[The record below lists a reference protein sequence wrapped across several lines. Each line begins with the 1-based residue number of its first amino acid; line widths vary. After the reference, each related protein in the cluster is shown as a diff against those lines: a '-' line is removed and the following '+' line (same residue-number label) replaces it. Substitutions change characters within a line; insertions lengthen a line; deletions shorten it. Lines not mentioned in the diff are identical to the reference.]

1 MPYQVRQLLEGKGVP
16 ICVNRNDAVAL
27 ALALMIEHDYSQLPV
42 IEELEGVGFPEG
54 MVTYEGILRGIR
66 NFKLSID
73 DLKVRDVMVEA
84 KPFTVADDLF
94 DILDRLKNTNAVLIV
109 NDEVPVL
116 VGIVTS
122 YDTTDYFRNR
132 TEDLMRVEDI
142 EVTIKD
148 LIEQAYTNTDGIL
161 DNDKLKQAISRVSHR
176 GQGRKTKEL

>member
-1 MPYQVRQLLEGKGVP
+1 
-16 ICVNRNDAVAL
+16 
-27 ALALMIEHDYSQLPV
+27 
-42 IEELEGVGFPEG
+42 
-54 MVTYEGILRGIR
+54 
-66 NFKLSID
+66 
-73 DLKVRDVMVEA
+73 MVEA
-84 KPFTVADDLF
+84 KPFTIADDLF

-109 NDEVPVL
+109 GDEIPEL

-148 LIEQAYTNTDGIL
+148 LIEEAYTNTDGTL

-176 GQGRKTKEL
+176 GQGEKQKTLRK